1 MKTKSPSGATAGHPP
16 KNGLIFFAKNRCK
29 RVKYA
34 LTQTL
39 GESMRDASRQ
49 GAKKHESGI
58 AYTSSRIRPF
68 PLAALPTAYSCE

>member
-1 MKTKSPSGATAGHPP
+1 
-16 KNGLIFFAKNRCK
+16 
-29 RVKYA
+29 